1 MLIFEREPDP
11 AFCGSKVTSPPSPP
25 PLPRRFVIPWV
36 HEVFYSHKV
45 EIVDESRTFSAVRRD
60 EKNNNNKIDG

>member
-11 AFCGSKVTSPPSPP
+11 AFCGSKVTSLPPP

-60 EKNNNNKIDG
+60 EENNNNKIDG

>member
-1 MLIFEREPDP
+1 MLILEREPDP
-11 AFCGSKVTSPPSPP
+11 AFWGSKVPP
-25 PLPRRFVIPWV
+25 PPPPPPPRRFVIPWV